1 MRTSSSSPSRRSV
14 RRLRLVQIS
23 GALASAAVLVFTATA
38 CDSSGPSIEES
49 MKKIEE
55 KGSPDAAPVK
65 AKPRPTGMAGPSDAE
80 FKAWDRKDPE
90 GEKHLYKWDKAH
102 LEDMLRYWHQL
113 ECFQANVKQSGAEAF
128 GAEPGSEKAEQWFQ
142 FKRAYVA
149 HLDGWQK
156 RLFAE
161 QPRIQEK
168 SKFVGN
174 FLEAH
179 ELVMNGYLKAYNN
192 GDETELKKQDAHWA
206 IVEAKNKKYVKSL
219 GAKWPER
226 DMENAKVAKAHAEF
240 CQEAMTPPDRSGKA
254 KKRQSRG
261 GGKRK
266 ARKVEF

>member
-1 MRTSSSSPSRRSV
+1 MRTSNPSPSPFGI
-14 RRLRLVQIS
+14 RLACAAAIAL
-23 GALASAAVLVFTATA
+23 LASA
-38 CDSSGPSIEES
+38 CDSDKPSLQDS
-49 MKKIEE
+49 LAAM
-55 KGSPDAAPVK
+55 DAKEAK
-65 AKPRPTGMAGPSDAE
+65 ADNIKPKPRPKGLDGPTEAE

-102 LEDMLRYWHQL
+102 LDDMMDYWHQL
-113 ECFQANVKQSGAEAF
+113 ECFQEKVKVEGAKAF

-142 FKRAYVA
+142 FKRAYVT

-179 ELVMNGYLKAYNN
+179 ELVMNGYLRAYNDA
-192 GDETELKKQDAHWA
+192 DETELKKQDAHWA

-226 DMENAKVAKAHAEF
+226 DMENPKVAKAHAEF
-240 CQEAMTPPDRSGKA
+240 CEKTMTPPDRSGKA
-254 KKRQSRG
+254 KKRRG
-261 GGKRK
+261 GGGGKKK
-266 ARKVEF
+266 ARKLEF

>member
-1 MRTSSSSPSRRSV
+1 MAV
-14 RRLRLVQIS
+14 FAV
-23 GALASAAVLVFTATA
+23 ALTA
-38 CDSSGPSIEES
+38 CGNSEKPSLQDSLAA
-49 MKKIEE
+49 M
-55 KGSPDAAPVK
+55 DAKEADK
-65 AKPRPTGMAGPSDAE
+65 ANIKPKPRPTGLEGPTEAE

-102 LEDMLRYWHQL
+102 LDDMLGYWHEL
-113 ECFQANVKQSGAEAF
+113 ECFRETVKAEGAKAF
-128 GAEPGSEKAEQWFQ
+128 GSEPGSEQNEQWFQ
-142 FKRAYVA
+142 FKRAYVT

-156 RLFAE
+156 RLFAD

-168 SKFVGN
+168 SKFIGN

-179 ELVMNGYLKAYNN
+179 ELVMNGYLRAYND

-226 DMENAKVAKAHAEF
+226 DMEDPKVAKAHAEF
-240 CQEAMTPPDRSGKA
+240 CEEAMTPPDRSGKA
-254 KKRQSRG
+254 KKRTSRG
-261 GGKRK
+261 GGGKKK

>member
-1 MRTSSSSPSRRSV
+1 MRTSPLSPLS
-14 RRLRLVQIS
+14 L
-23 GALASAAVLVFTATA
+23 ALACAALLASG
-38 CDSSGPSIEES
+38 CDSDKPSLQDS
-49 MKKIEE
+49 LAAM
-55 KGSPDAAPVK
+55 DAKEAKNDDIKP
-65 AKPRPTGMAGPSDAE
+65 KPRPKGLEGPTDAE

-102 LEDMLRYWHQL
+102 LDDMLGYWHQL
-113 ECFQANVKQSGAEAF
+113 ECFQEVVTKEGKKAF
-128 GAEPGSEKAEQWFQ
+128 GAEPGSETAEQWFQ
-142 FKRAYVA
+142 FKRAYVT

-179 ELVMNGYLKAYNN
+179 ELVMNGYLRAYND

-226 DMENAKVAKAHAEF
+226 DMENPKVAKAHEEF
-240 CQEAMTPPDRSGKA
+240 CKEAMTPPDRSGKA
-254 KKRQSRG
+254 KKRKSS

>member
-1 MRTSSSSPSRRSV
+1 MRTSSSSPTHRSV
-14 RRLRLVQIS
+14 RRPRFVQLTGHLA
-23 GALASAAVLVFTATA
+23 GAAILALTVTA
-38 CDSSGPSIEES
+38 CDSGGPSLEDS
-49 MKKIEE
+49 MKQIDE
-55 KGSPDAAPVK
+55 KGSADAKPVK
-65 AKPRPTGMAGPSDAE
+65 AKPRPTGMAGPTDAE

-113 ECFQANVKQSGAEAF
+113 ECFHENVKQAGADAF

-168 SKFVGN
+168 SKFVSN

-179 ELVMNGYLKAYNN
+179 ELVMAGYLRAYNN

-206 IVEAKNKKYVKSL
+206 IVVAKNKKYVKSL

-226 DMENAKVAKAHAEF
+226 DMENPKVAKAHADF

-254 KKRQSRG
+254 KKRRSG

>member
-1 MRTSSSSPSRRSV
+1 MRTPTPSQLSPRAGWS
-14 RRLRLVQIS
+14 LRVV
-23 GALASAAVLVFTATA
+23 AAAAVSLALTA
-38 CDSSGPSIEES
+38 CDGGGPSIEES
-49 MKKIEE
+49 MKQMDQKA
-55 KGSPDAAPVK
+55 SADAKPVK
-65 AKPRPTGMAGPSDAE
+65 AKPRPTGMAGPTDAE
-80 FKAWDRKDPE
+80 FKAWDRKDPG

-102 LEDMLRYWHQL
+102 LDDMLGYWHELQ
-113 ECFQANVKQSGAEAF
+113 CFQEKVKEEGTKAF

-142 FKRAYVA
+142 FKRAFVA

-161 QPRIQEK
+161 QPRVMEK

-179 ELVMNGYLKAYNN
+179 ELVMNGYLRAYND
-192 GDETELKKQDAHWA
+192 GDETELKKQDARWT

-219 GAKWPER
+219 GSTWPER
-226 DMENAKVAKAHAEF
+226 DMENPKVAQAHADF
-240 CQEAMTPPDRSGKA
+240 CKEALTPPDRSGKA
-254 KKRQSRG
+254 KKRRGGG

>member
-1 MRTSSSSPSRRSV
+1 MRTSTPSPLLSGSGLG
-14 RRLRLVQIS
+14 LRVACAA
-23 GALASAAVLVFTATA
+23 ALALAATA
-38 CDSSGPSIEES
+38 CDGGDKPSLQES
-49 MKKIEE
+49 LAAM
-55 KGSPDAAPVK
+55 DAKEAKDDIKP
-65 AKPRPTGMAGPSDAE
+65 KPRPKGLDGPTDAE

-102 LEDMLRYWHQL
+102 LDDMMHYWHQL
-113 ECFQANVKQSGAEAF
+113 ECFKEVVTKEGAGAF

-142 FKRAYVA
+142 FKRAYVT

-168 SKFVGN
+168 SKFIGN

-179 ELVMNGYLKAYNN
+179 ELVMNGYLRAYND
-192 GDETELKKQDAHWA
+192 GDETALKKQDAHWA

-240 CQEAMTPPDRSGKA
+240 CEEAMTPPDRSGKA
-254 KKRQSRG
+254 KRRKSSG
-261 GGKRK
+261 GGKKK

>member
-1 MRTSSSSPSRRSV
+1 MRTSSSSPSRCSASG
-14 RRLRLVQIS
+14 LRIVQQVAAAVVLV
-23 GALASAAVLVFTATA
+23 LSAAA
-38 CDSSGPSIEES
+38 CDSSGPSLQDS
-49 MKKIEE
+49 MKQIDE
-55 KGSPDAAPVK
+55 KGAAKGKAVA
-65 AKPRPTGMAGPSDAE
+65 AKPRPQGMAGPTDAE

-90 GEKHLYKWDKAH
+90 GEKHLYKWDKAN
-102 LEDMLRYWHQL
+102 LDALLRYWHQL
-113 ECFQANVKQSGAEAF
+113 ECFQANVKEAGAVAF

-192 GDETELKKQDAHWA
+192 ADETELKKQDAHWA

-219 GAKWPER
+219 GATWPER
-226 DMENAKVAKAHAEF
+226 DMEDPKVAKAHAEF

-254 KKRQSRG
+254 KTRKSHG

-266 ARKVEF
+266 ARTVEF